1 VGWARPLAYITRTQ
15 DQDLL
20 LRSEY
25 LSADNRILKG
35 QLLKGMPEVLTRGAA
50 TLGEIGHRV
59 NRNPRHEVIT
69 AALPTLSWAGAAG
82 SSLAESMDRMRV
94 ESRPPIGKDVE
105 ELIVHTAKENR
116 SRGNGVV

>member
-1 VGWARPLAYITRTQ
+1 MGSARLLAYITRTQ

-20 LRSEY
+20 LRNEY

-50 TLGEIGHRV
+50 TLGEIHRV
-59 NRNPRHEVIT
+59 SRNPWHEVIT
-69 AALPTLSWAGAAG
+69 AALPTLSWAGAEG
-82 SSLAESMDRMRV
+82 SSLAESTGRMRV